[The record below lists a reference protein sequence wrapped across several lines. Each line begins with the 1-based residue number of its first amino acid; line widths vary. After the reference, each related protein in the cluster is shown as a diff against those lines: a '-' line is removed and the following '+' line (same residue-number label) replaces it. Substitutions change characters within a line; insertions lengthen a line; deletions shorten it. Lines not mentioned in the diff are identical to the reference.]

1 MPGALSPAQPPIRG
15 GTLQANRPHGAGPA
29 TALPP
34 PSAAYAHREQHW
46 RVLEIIEP
54 RIGARRKA
62 VVDRYILLVD
72 GPFAYLKGSDGEQ
85 YITATRRDGRWWIEA
100 NTTAY
105 PRRGTPPGD

>member
-1 MPGALSPAQPPIRG
+1 
-15 GTLQANRPHGAGPA
+15 
-29 TALPP
+29 
-34 PSAAYAHREQHW
+34 
-46 RVLEIIEP
+46 
-54 RIGARRKA
+54 
-62 VVDRYILLVD
+62 VD